1 MYGIGLYPS
10 VWVLLS
16 CLVCMEGIRMVES
29 EKDFILLKSTTV
41 DGKLIEL
48 VNNLHCE
55 VYELQID
62 GIPVFNCTDYIQ
74 AEYEYRIECA

>member
-1 MYGIGLYPS
+1 
-10 VWVLLS
+10 
-16 CLVCMEGIRMVES
+16 MVR
-29 EKDFILLKSTTV
+29 
-41 DGKLIEL
+41 IEL

-74 AEYEYRIECA
+74 AEYEYRLNVPKEGPARLAT

>member
-1 MYGIGLYPS
+1 
-10 VWVLLS
+10 
-16 CLVCMEGIRMVES
+16 MVD

-62 GIPVFNCTDYIQ
+62 GIPVFNCTNLAQ
-74 AEYEYRIECA
+74 AEYEYSMELA